1 MSGIFISYR
10 RDDSRGF
17 AGRLADALDAAFGS
31 DFGSDFVFRDIDD
44 IAPGANFIHAITSRL
59 ASVDIVLVVIGPG
72 WLAARND
79 GGRRLDDPA
88 DFVRLE
94 IELALAADKPVWPV
108 LIGGAA
114 MPAEEALPPSL
125 QPLARRQA
133 LTLAD
138 GTWKDDVD
146 RLIIALRH
154 QLPAPGRS
162 RRQWLVA
169 GAAGIAGLLLGGLWV
184 LSGTKKNAAITGVW
198 VAQVRYDWGAE
209 HGERFDL
216 QLEGGRLRG
225 TASYLGLPRSIV
237 DGQVAGDGSLEFT
250 TSSEVL
256 SGPSLTHR
264 YRGRQVPEG
273 MRFVLETSGG
283 SPAATPV
290 EFIARR
296 P

>member
-17 AGRLADALDAAFGS
+17 AGRLADALDAAFG
-31 DFGSDFVFRDIDD
+31 GDFVFRDIDD
-44 IAPGANFIHAITSRL
+44 IAPGADFIQAITSRL
-59 ASVDIVLVVIGPG
+59 ASVDVVLVVIGPD
-72 WLAARND
+72 WLDARNER
-79 GGRRLDDPA
+79 GRRLDDPA

-94 IELALAADKPVWPV
+94 IELAVAAGKPVWPV
-108 LIGGAA
+108 LIDGAV
-114 MPAEEALPPSL
+114 MPAETALPPSL

-138 GTWKDDVD
+138 AAWKDDVD
-146 RLIIALRH
+146 RLIAALRG
-154 QLPAPGRS
+154 QLRKPGRS
-162 RRQWLVA
+162 RRGWLIA
-169 GAAGIAGLLLGGLWV
+169 GAVGIAGLLLGGFWLF
-184 LSGTKKNAAITGVW
+184 SGAGNGAAVTGLW

-216 QLEGGRLRG
+216 QLSGGRLHG
-225 TASYLGLPRSIV
+225 TASYLGLPRSIS

-250 TSSEVL
+250 TSTESL
-256 SGPSLTHR
+256 SGGSQSTLTHR
-264 YRGRQVPEG
+264 YRGQPVPEG
-273 MRFVLETSGG
+273 IRFRLETSGG

>member
-17 AGRLADALDAAFGS
+17 AGRLADALDAAFGN
-31 DFGSDFVFRDIDD
+31 DFVFRDIDD
-44 IAPGANFIHAITSRL
+44 IAPGADFIQAITSRL
-59 ASVDIVLVVIGPG
+59 ASVDVVLVVIGPD

-79 GGRRLDDPA
+79 SGRRLDDPA

-94 IELALAADKPVWPV
+94 IELALAAGKPLWPV

-114 MPAEEALPPSL
+114 MPAETALPPSL

-138 GTWKDDVD
+138 AAWRDDVD
-146 RLIIALRH
+146 RLIAALRR
-154 QLPAPGRS
+154 QLPNPGRS
-162 RRQWLVA
+162 RRGWLIASAV
-169 GAAGIAGLLLGGLWV
+169 GLAGLLLGGFWLFSGAEKGTAVTGLW
-184 LSGTKKNAAITGVW
+184 I
-198 VAQVRYDWGAE
+198 AQVRYDWGAE

-216 QLEGGRLRG
+216 QLAGGRLRG
-225 TASYLGLPRSIV
+225 TASYLGLPRSII
-237 DGQVAGDGSLEFT
+237 DGQVESDGSLEFT
-250 TSSEVL
+250 TNTESL
-256 SGPSLTHR
+256 SGGSLSTLTHR
-264 YRGRQVPEG
+264 YRGRSVPEG
-273 MRFVLETSGG
+273 IRFVLETSGG

>member
-17 AGRLADALDAAFGS
+17 AGRLADALDAAFGA
-31 DFGSDFVFRDIDD
+31 DFVFRDIDD
-44 IAPGANFIHAITSRL
+44 IAPGADFIQAITSRL
-59 ASVDIVLVVIGPG
+59 ASVDVVLVVIGPD

-79 GGRRLDDPA
+79 GGRRLDDPT

-94 IELALAADKPVWPV
+94 IELALAADKPLWPV

-114 MPAEEALPPSL
+114 MPVEEALPPSL

-138 GTWKDDVD
+138 VAWKEDVD
-146 RLIIALRH
+146 RLIAALRR

-162 RRQWLVA
+162 RWQWLVA
-169 GAAGIAGLLLGGLWV
+169 GAAAIAGLLLGGLW
-184 LSGTKKNAAITGVW
+184 LFSGTGKSAAVTGAW

-216 QLEGGRLRG
+216 QLEAGRLRG
-225 TASYLGLPRSIV
+225 TASYLGLPRRIV

-250 TSSEVL
+250 TGSEVL

-264 YRGRQVPEG
+264 YRGRQVAEG
-273 MRFVLETSGG
+273 IRFVLETSGG

>member
-17 AGRLADALDAAFGS
+17 AGRLADALDVA
-31 DFGSDFVFRDIDD
+31 FGSDFVFRDIDD
-44 IAPGANFIHAITSRL
+44 IAPGADFIHAITSRL
-59 ASVDIVLVVIGPG
+59 AAVDVVLVVIGPD

-88 DFVRLE
+88 DFVRVE
-94 IELALAADKPVWPV
+94 IELALAAEKPLWPV

-138 GTWKDDVD
+138 AAWKDDVD
-146 RLIIALRH
+146 RLIVALRR
-154 QLPAPGRS
+154 QLPAPGRP

-169 GAAGIAGLLLGGLWV
+169 GAAGIAGLLLGGFWLF
-184 LSGTKKNAAITGVW
+184 SGTNKSAAFTGAW

-225 TASYLGLPRSIV
+225 SASYLGLPRSIV
-237 DGQVAGDGSLEFT
+237 DGRLAGDGSLEFT
-250 TSSEVL
+250 THTEAL
-256 SGPSLTHR
+256 SGGSLSTLTHR
-264 YRGRQVPEG
+264 YRGHLVPEG
-273 MRFVLETSGG
+273 IRFVLETSGG
-283 SPAATPV
+283 SPPASPV
-290 EFIARR
+290 EFLARR